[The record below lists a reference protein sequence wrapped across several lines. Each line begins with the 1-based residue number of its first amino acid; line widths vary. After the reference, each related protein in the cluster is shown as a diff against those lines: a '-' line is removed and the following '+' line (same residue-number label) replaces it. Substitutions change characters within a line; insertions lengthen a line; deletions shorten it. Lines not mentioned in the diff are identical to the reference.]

1 MIALS
6 GYELLFAQELQ
17 YVHGLT
23 PLEAGALMMPVMIAV
38 GVAGHVAGGIVAKLG
53 LRVVFNAGL
62 LATAA
67 SLYGLALAH
76 SIEQLPLPLSL
87 LAAMGFPLACV
98 LVAPSAAVLGTASG
112 GKEDAPGKLGGRY
125 VGK

>member
-38 GVAGHVAGGIVAKLG
+38 GVAGPVAGGIVAKLG
-53 LRVVFNAGL
+53 LRVVFTGGL

-76 SIEQLPLPLSL
+76 PIEQMPLTISL
-87 LAAMGFPLACV
+87 LAVMGFSIACV
-98 LVAPSAAVLGTASG
+98 LVASSAAERGR
-112 GKEDAPGKLGGRY
+112 AP
-125 VGK
+125 VC